1 MTHKEKIIQTLL
13 PHIGTKVK
21 KREMLY
27 LNENIFPIS
36 YDISIK
42 EANSCDSDNVLI
54 NEGTLENGKEL
65 VTKLIF
71 NWVKTNNDSWRLESI
86 E

>member
-42 EANSCDSDNVLI
+42 EVNSCDSDNVLI
-54 NEGTLENGKEL
+54 DEGTLEDGKEL
-65 VTKLIF
+65 ITKLVF
-71 NWVKTNNDSWRLESI
+71 NWVKTDNDSWRLYSI

>member
-42 EANSCDSDNVLI
+42 EVNSCDSDNVLI
-54 NEGTLENGKEL
+54 DEGTLEDGKEL
-65 VTKLIF
+65 ITKLVF
-71 NWVKTNNDSWRLESI
+71 NWVKTDNDSWRLDSI